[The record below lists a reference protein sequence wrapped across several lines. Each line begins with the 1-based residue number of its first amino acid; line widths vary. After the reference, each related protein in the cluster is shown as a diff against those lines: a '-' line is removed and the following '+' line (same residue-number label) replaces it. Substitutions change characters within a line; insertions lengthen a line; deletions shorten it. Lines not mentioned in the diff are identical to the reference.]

1 MGRLTFQCLESDC
14 IDWIS
19 MASCYDHKVTKSR
32 EWFDFIY
39 RTKGKIPFVVAM
51 YEDGVQIGYFLGIK
65 FSVLFTIVASP
76 FEGYRTAY
84 QGLSFFRQVSAE
96 YRLGVIRELA
106 GFLFK
111 KRICSF
117 FQIYDFD
124 MDILD
129 EEMLNDF
136 ELKKG
141 RGYTLDIHRDYQEVV
156 KGFDY
161 KSARYCI
168 NKARK
173 MGVTVS
179 EMTDVETFA
188 SRYDQMFK
196 DVFAKQGITPTYG
209 KPEVIALIESLMPDK
224 VLCLEARDTQGTVI
238 GANIYVMDNHFATF
252 WGGASLR
259 EYQKLCPNELLMEEG
274 ILRLQAKGIET
285 LEFGGGGKYKEK
297 YGPVKYERYKLMKGK
312 WSFIFRSKKMAR
324 DLFYGIRD
332 IKTFLYKKMKSK

>member
-1 MGRLTFQCLESDC
+1 MGRFAFKC
-14 IDWIS
+14 IDSEGVDWES
-19 MASCYDHKVTKSR
+19 VASCYDHKVTKSR
-32 EWFDFIY
+32 EWFHFIY
-39 RTKGKIPFVVAM
+39 RTKRKKPFVVAI
-51 YEDGVQIGYFLGIK
+51 YENDIQIGYLMGIK
-65 FSVLFTIVASP
+65 FSFIFTIVASP

-84 QGLSFFRQVSAE
+84 QGLSFFKPVNVE
-96 YRLGVIRELA
+96 YRLDVIRDLSN
-106 GFLFK
+106 FLFK

-124 MDILD
+124 MNILD
-129 EEMLNDF
+129 EEILNDF

-141 RGYTLDIHRDYQEVV
+141 RGYTLDIRRDYQDVF

-161 KSARYCI
+161 KSAKYCI
-168 NKARK
+168 NKAKK

-179 EMTDVETFA
+179 EITDVEAFA
-188 SRYDQMFK
+188 DRYNQMFK

-274 ILRLQAKGIET
+274 ILRLQARGIET

-297 YGPVKYERYKLMKGK
+297 YGPEKYERYKLMKGK
-312 WSFIFRSKKMAR
+312 WGFIFSSKKMAR

-332 IKTFLYKKMKSK
+332 LKTFLHKKTQSK